1 MYEKEHLVSFSKS
14 TLGIYCADCAD
25 YAHMSVKLEDST
37 VHALQY
43 ITGTP
48 LNRLFSFAVNKN
60 VLMQLMEVITSVKES
75 VIDKK
80 MKSFEMLSIQ
90 EELNA

>member
-1 MYEKEHLVSFSKS
+1 
-14 TLGIYCADCAD
+14 
-25 YAHMSVKLEDST
+25 
-37 VHALQY
+37 
-43 ITGTP
+43 
-48 LNRLFSFAVNKN
+48 
-60 VLMQLMEVITSVKES
+60 MQLMEVITSVKES